1 VRILPYDYAVRNL
14 GRAPLRL
21 VATVGG
27 CTMVV
32 LIMMAATAFVQGMR
46 RSLTPNLQ
54 SRNVLLLSAGSEE
67 SLERSQISAAI
78 PGHVRASVTGIKQRL
93 GEPFISPE
101 IHLALI
107 VSRPQQS
114 EELRAIVRGVDTG
127 AFLVHSRVQLTAG
140 RPPQHGHNEL
150 LVGALAA
157 EKLNIPEADLAIG
170 KSLIVEDNPWT
181 IVGRFAA
188 PGTVMD
194 AEIWTSYTDLQVA
207 TQRNS
212 LSCIV
217 MTLDEAELADLAAW
231 TAVRLDLELVAMS
244 EGEYY
249 ASLRQFYG
257 PVRAMIWVT
266 ALLMALAGILGGL
279 NTLFAAF
286 AARTR
291 ELGMLQALGYSRGAI
306 LLSLLQESMLAG
318 AAGALIGALISYF
331 LLHGN
336 AVRFSMG
343 VFELQVDAV
352 TVFIGMLSGLALGF
366 IGALP
371 PAFRCLREPIPS
383 ALRT

>member
-1 VRILPYDYAVRNL
+1 
-14 GRAPLRL
+14 
-21 VATVGG
+21 
-27 CTMVV
+27 
-32 LIMMAATAFVQGMR
+32 
-46 RSLTPNLQ
+46 
-54 SRNVLLLSAGSEE
+54 
-67 SLERSQISAAI
+67 
-78 PGHVRASVTGIKQRL
+78 
-93 GEPFISPE
+93 
-101 IHLALI
+101 
-107 VSRPQQS
+107 
-114 EELRAIVRGVDTG
+114 
-127 AFLVHSRVQLTAG
+127 
-140 RPPQHGHNEL
+140 
-150 LVGALAA
+150 
-157 EKLNIPEADLAIG
+157 
-170 KSLIVEDNPWT
+170 
-181 IVGRFAA
+181 
-188 PGTVMD
+188 
-194 AEIWTSYTDLQVA
+194 
-207 TQRNS
+207 
-212 LSCIV
+212 

-366 IGALP
+366 IGAPAASLSLSAGTHSQRLAHLIFLHPNPTHRDSHDENSP
-371 PAFRCLREPIPS
+371 PPRPRSPRRHCHWLRQERVSRDTYACGQPDP
-383 ALRT
+383 